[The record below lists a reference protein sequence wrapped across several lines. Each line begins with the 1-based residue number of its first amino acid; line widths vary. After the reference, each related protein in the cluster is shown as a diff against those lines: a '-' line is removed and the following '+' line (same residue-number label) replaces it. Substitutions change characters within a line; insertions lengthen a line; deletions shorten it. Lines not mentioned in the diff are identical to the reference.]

1 MDSLVERA
9 GPTPPAAPD
18 AVRPAAPVVVQLRR
32 AAVPI
37 VVCAMLGAGGA
48 YLYARTLE
56 KSYTANAQVAVE
68 GDQIAIPELQGAL
81 RSDSTPDPMPMVHTE
96 VQALSARQLVEQ
108 VTTQLNLDRDP
119 EFNASLRPPTFLG
132 SLRDGLKRLLPG
144 SATDAKAPNGAQAA
158 QDALIGAVQHNLV
171 ISQDNRS
178 LVIGIGFSAH
188 DPALAA
194 NFINT
199 LIKDYIDNRAQR
211 RTSADLGANTVV
223 SQRIEQVRADIERIE
238 KQMRDLR
245 DKSGQVGLPA
255 GSVGQQQVEDLATAA
270 SKATLDRSQIE
281 ANYDRAQALAAGGS
295 SDALANVLGS
305 ETISRLREQESLA
318 AEKVADLEQ
327 RYGAEYPAL
336 KSAQADLSATR
347 REIGGETH
355 RIVASLATQ
364 LKVARAHEA
373 DVLAQLRA
381 ARQSGVTAQNTQAQL
396 DQLAQD
402 VATRRDLYR
411 TLLESEQRT
420 ATTPV
425 GDRTPDVRVLSKAT
439 IPGLPSAPNTKMAAA
454 FGGMGGGLI
463 ACMAA
468 LAFTRRSAG
477 AADAAA
483 FARAAGLHVVA
494 TLRGRAAGR
503 SLADKLLA
511 GGTGPEADAMRLA
524 RTRAGQLSRTPPRVV
539 GFVGA
544 QPGMAATSAAC
555 AYARTAAQDG
565 QHVLLIDQD
574 AETGGMTRVL
584 GQPGGRLAEVLT
596 GEAAWRDAVAQ
607 DRVAGLETLLGTPRP
622 GPDAQRSTVGL
633 ENLLAEAR
641 GEYDL
646 IVMGAPLASHA
657 DATRVARSSDVTVVV
672 LEEALLREQ
681 AASESCA
688 RLRSQSRSPL
698 AAIVISRG

>member
-1 MDSLVERA
+1 MDSLVDR
-9 GPTPPAAPD
+9 AAPPPPSV
-18 AVRPAAPVVVQLRR
+18 ARPATPVVAQLRR
-32 AAVPI
+32 AAIPI
-37 VVCAMLGAGGA
+37 VLCAVLGAGGA

-68 GDQIAIPELQGAL
+68 GDQMAIPELQGAL
-81 RSDSTPDPMPMVHTE
+81 RTDSAPDPMPMVHTE

-108 VTTQLNLDRDP
+108 VTSQLHLDRDP
-119 EFNASLRPPTFLG
+119 EFNAALRPPTLFG
-132 SLRDGLKRLLPG
+132 SLRDRLKNLLPSG
-144 SATDAKAPNGAQAA
+144 GTDAKAPNGAQAA

-178 LVIGIGFSAH
+178 LVIGLGFSAH

-199 LIKDYIDNRAQR
+199 LVTDYIDNRAQR

-223 SQRIEQVRADIERIE
+223 SKRIEEVRADITRIE
-238 KQMRDLR
+238 TQMRDLR
-245 DKSGQVGLPA
+245 DKSGLVGLRA

-270 SKATLDRSQIE
+270 SRATLDRSQIE
-281 ANYDRAQALAAGGS
+281 ANYERAQALAAGGS

-305 ETISRLREQESLA
+305 ETISRLREQEAQA

-327 RYGAEYPAL
+327 RYGPAYPAL

-373 DVLAQLRA
+373 DVLSQLAA
-381 ARQSGVTAQNTQAQL
+381 ARHTGVTAQNTQAQL
-396 DQLAQD
+396 DQLSQD
-402 VATRRDLYR
+402 AATRRDLYR
-411 TLLESEQRT
+411 TLLEREQQT
-420 ATTPV
+420 AVTPV
-425 GDRTPDVRVLSKAT
+425 SDRTPDVRVLSHAT
-439 IPGLPSAPNTKMAAA
+439 VPGLPSAPNTKLATA
-454 FGGMGGGLI
+454 FGGLGGGLL

-468 LAFTRRSAG
+468 LAFTRRSGG
-477 AADAAA
+477 AVDGAA

-494 TLRGRAAGR
+494 TLRGRTAGR
-503 SLADKLLA
+503 NLADKLLA
-511 GGTGPEADAMRLA
+511 SGTGPEADAMRLA

-544 QPGMAATSAAC
+544 QPGTAGTSAAC
-555 AYARTAAQDG
+555 AYARAAARDG
-565 QHVLLIDQD
+565 QHVLLVDQD
-574 AETGGMTRVL
+574 AETNTMLRIL
-584 GQPGGRLAEVLT
+584 GEPGGRVAEVLT
-596 GEAAWRDAVAQ
+596 GEAAWRDAVMQ
-607 DRVAGLETLLGTPRP
+607 DRVAGLDTLVGTARP
-622 GPDAQRSTVGL
+622 GPDTQRSAVGL

-657 DATRVARSSDVTVVV
+657 DALRVVRSSDVAVVV
-672 LEEALLREQ
+672 LDEALLREQ
-681 AASESCA
+681 AAAEACA

-698 AAIVISRG
+698 AAILISRG

>member
-1 MDSLVERA
+1 MDSLVDRA
-9 GPTPPAAPD
+9 TPSPPAAPD
-18 AVRPAAPVVVQLRR
+18 TARAAAPVVAQLRR
-32 AAVPI
+32 AALPI
-37 VVCAMLGAGGA
+37 VACVVIGAGGA

-81 RSDSTPDPMPMVHTE
+81 RTDSAPDPMPMVHTE

-108 VTTQLNLDRDP
+108 VTTKLHLDRDP
-119 EFNASLRPPTFLG
+119 EFNAALRPPTFFG
-132 SLRDGLKRLLPG
+132 GLRDGLKNLLPG
-144 SATDAKAPNGAQAA
+144 SATDARAPNGEQAS

-178 LVIGIGFSAH
+178 LVIGLGFSAH

-194 NFINT
+194 NFVNT
-199 LIKDYIDNRAQR
+199 LITDYIDNRAQR

-223 SQRIEQVRADIERIE
+223 SQRIDQVRADIERIE

-245 DKSGQVGLPA
+245 DKSGLVALRA

-270 SKATLDRSQIE
+270 SRATLDRSQIE
-281 ANYDRAQALAAGGS
+281 ANYNRAQALAAGGS
-295 SDALANVLGS
+295 SDALASVLGS
-305 ETISRLREQESLA
+305 ETISRLREQESQA

-327 RYGAEYPAL
+327 RYGSNYPAL

-373 DVLAQLRA
+373 DVLGQLSA

-411 TLLESEQRT
+411 TLLEREQQT

-425 GDRTPDVRVLSKAT
+425 GDRTPDVRVLSQASV
-439 IPGLPSAPNTKMAAA
+439 PGLPSAPNTKMAAA
-454 FGGMGGGLI
+454 FGGLGGGLL

-468 LAFTRRSAG
+468 LAFTRRSSG

-494 TLRGRAAGR
+494 TLRGRTAGR
-503 SLADKLLA
+503 TLADKLLA
-511 GGTGPEADAMRLA
+511 SGTGPEADAMRLA
-524 RTRAGQLSRTPPRVV
+524 RTRTGQLSRTPPRVV

-544 QPGMAATSAAC
+544 QPGTAGTSAAC
-555 AYARTAAQDG
+555 AYARAAARDG

-574 AETGGMTRVL
+574 AESNAMPRLL
-584 GQPGGRLAEVLT
+584 GEQSGRLAQVLT

-607 DRVAGLETLLGTPRP
+607 DKVAGLETLVGAPRP
-622 GPDAQRSTVGL
+622 GPDAQRSSVGL

-657 DATRVARSSDVTVVV
+657 NATRVVRSSDVTVVV